1 MTKLDETKLMID
13 YLSKLEES
21 GIKVNNTVILTDIAK
36 SLAII
41 ADKLCEIESEDKGCT
56 KKR

>member
-41 ADKLCEIESEDKGCT
+41 ADKLCEIESEDKE
-56 KKR
+56 